1 MKKLAATFFLVC
13 GIAAATAQEQRQPGE
28 PEQQAQPAQVSP
40 EQAQQ
45 LQQAQQAA
53 QQQQVQ
59 QPQPA
64 PPPQPQHI
72 VLRVV
77 GSQVR
82 NPAGERLGLIEEV
95 LVSRANG
102 AIEYAIVSPQYPTNR
117 ARQVPV
123 PWRALSHVW
132 DQGQAGG
139 PAGAN
144 QLFILNIDA
153 ARLATAPVLDRS
165 RPATMDQTL
174 GNAGSFF
181 GQGQPVGATGTGAG
195 AVTGGTATPVI
206 DQGTATTA
214 PGGNVGI
221 GVPVDNPVIVPGQ
234 RSTVQ
239 PGGDNRVPPPEE
251 RVLHPQSPNAP
262 AQGSGSDAGTRAS
275 GSGGNTSGSGG
286 SGSAGGAAGGGS
298 SGK

>member
-1 MKKLAATFFLVC
+1 MKNFAAGFLLLC
-13 GIAAATAQEQRQPGE
+13 GIAGAAAQQQPQPAEQV
-28 PEQQAQPAQVSP
+28 QPAQVSP

-45 LQQAQQAA
+45 LQQAA

-102 AIEYAIVSPQYPTNR
+102 AIEYAIVSPHYPTNR

-144 QLFILNIDA
+144 QIFILNIDA

-174 GNAGSFF
+174 GNAGSF
-181 GQGQPVGATGTGAG
+181 
-195 AVTGGTATPVI
+195 
-206 DQGTATTA
+206 
-214 PGGNVGI
+214 
-221 GVPVDNPVIVPGQ
+221 
-234 RSTVQ
+234 
-239 PGGDNRVPPPEE
+239 
-251 RVLHPQSPNAP
+251 
-262 AQGSGSDAGTRAS
+262 
-275 GSGGNTSGSGG
+275 
-286 SGSAGGAAGGGS
+286 
-298 SGK
+298 